1 MPRSYQVTPAVL
13 GRRRAT
19 GALPVRP
26 GSRRGSR
33 ESARRQ
39 PENQPDGSDVTAQ
52 TTDHSDSDGSL
63 GLGEPADTR
72 RLTAVIE
79 PVTIVNVGAVVEM
92 QSPRDT
98 PSEDGRGRLMVSDE
112 PDRLAV
118 TGRLFADTSRG
129 ERLNC
134 ERLAMGIGL
143 WRCGPSAIWKGYV
156 GPPALPEDP
165 IERERFLEHYRVRH
179 RDIEDAVNQ
188 MLGRDPDQ
196 HRPPRLSWDTLIEL
210 LSKHGIELSEAQL
223 IALPFRCELS
233 PEVQTQLAAASD

>member
-1 MPRSYQVTPAVL
+1 MFILDIEPFFHRAVRGPDTVAPRALTSPPGRRPRAAATPTSRLL
-13 GRRRAT
+13 GRQS
-19 GALPVRP
+19 GII
-26 GSRRGSR
+26 
-33 ESARRQ
+33 
-39 PENQPDGSDVTAQ
+39 
-52 TTDHSDSDGSL
+52 
-63 GLGEPADTR
+63 GLGELPADTR

-79 PVTIVNVGAVVEM
+79 PVSIANVGAVVEM

-98 PSEDGRGRLMVSDE
+98 PSEDRRSRLLVSDE

-118 TGRLFADTSRG
+118 TARLFAETARG

-165 IERERFLEHYRVRH
+165 IERERFLEDYRVRH

-196 HRPPRLSWDTLIEL
+196 HRPPRLSWHTLIEL
-210 LSKHGIELSEAQL
+210 LSKRGIELSEAQL

-233 PEVQTQLAAASD
+233 PEVQTRLAAASD